1 MKISINDARQL
12 VTTVLLK
19 AGFDRPN
26 ARAVMQTIIASE
38 IDGCTAHGLWRT
50 LGCVRTLHNGKVTP
64 DARPQVDSLAPGLVR
79 VDAQGG
85 FSILAFETGLSYLV
99 DKAKTQGIAAMSINH
114 CVHFSALW
122 LEIER
127 VTAAGLVALAF
138 TPSHAWVA
146 PAGGTVPV
154 FGTNPM
160 AFGWPRKEGQPY
172 VFDFATS
179 AVARGEIELHRRE
192 CKPIPQG
199 WGVDR
204 QGNSCTDPAEVLDHG
219 AMLTFGSHKGSAL
232 STMIELLAGPLIGDL
247 TSAESL
253 AHDAGSKSSPY
264 HGELLI
270 AVDPER
276 FLGDAVAQH
285 VARAENLFASVV
297 EQGARLPSQR
307 RYQARQQS
315 LTHGLEVCDSVYQD
329 LLRLT

>member
-12 VTTVLLK
+12 VKTILLK
-19 AGFDRPN
+19 AGFDGPN
-26 ARAVMQTIIASE
+26 AHAVMQTIVASE

-50 LGCVRTLHNGKVTP
+50 LGCVRTLHNGKVVA
-64 DARPQVDSLAPGLVR
+64 DARPQVDNLAPGLVR
-79 VDAQGG
+79 VDAKGG
-85 FSILAFETGLSYLV
+85 FSVLAFETGWPHLV

-122 LEIER
+122 VEIER
-127 VTAAGLVALAF
+127 LTTAGLVALAF

-146 PAGGTVPV
+146 PAGGNVPV

-160 AFGWPRKEGQPY
+160 AFGWPRAAGEPY

-179 AVARGEIELHRRE
+179 AVARGEIELHHRE
-192 CKPIPQG
+192 CRPIPEG

-204 QGNSCTDPAEVLDHG
+204 QGNSCTDPAEVLDYG

-270 AVDPER
+270 AVDPAR
-276 FLGDAVAQH
+276 FLGNAAAQH
-285 VARAENLFASVV
+285 VARAENLFAAVV

-307 RYQARQQS
+307 RYQARKQS
-315 LTHGLEVCDSVYQD
+315 LENGLEISDSVYQE
-329 LLRLT
+329 LLQLT